1 MKTLQ
6 ILAVLVTLLT
16 LCHAN
21 QTEYFVKPN
30 DNVPCPGLPCHT
42 LSHYMDNTTLYFA
55 SNTRIS
61 LLPGVH
67 EADKSPGL
75 HIENVSNFIVA
86 GYNVSS
92 SHAAKVVCMKPAT
105 LVFFK
110 VVNLVIKQLS
120 IIHCGYPFE
129 YGQSAAVHLV
139 DIISLNLS
147 NVSVE
152 NSTGYGIMGI
162 NILGNSSVSYSRFIF
177 NNYYTLNSKNCTSY
191 GLGSCAGGNITFI
204 IRHFHQNLRP
214 A

>member
-6 ILAVLVTLLT
+6 ILAVLVT

-30 DNVPCPGLPCHT
+30 ESVPCPGLPCHT

-61 LLPGVH
+61 LVPGVH
-67 EADKSPGL
+67 KVDKSPGL
-75 HIENVSNFIVA
+75 CIENVSDFIVA

-92 SHAAKVVCMKPAT
+92 SHAAKIVCMKPAT

-120 IIHCGYPFE
+120 IIYCGYPFE

-152 NSTGYGIMGI
+152 NSTGYRIMGI
-162 NILGNSSVSYSRFIF
+162 NIGIHRCPTQDSYSITT
-177 NNYYTLNSKNCTSY
+177 TL
-191 GLGSCAGGNITFI
+191 
-204 IRHFHQNLRP
+204 
-214 A
+214 

>member
-1 MKTLQ
+1 MFSVSNVYLQACSQVHNNLFLQVTMKTLQ

-16 LCHAN
+16 CHAN

-30 DNVPCPGLPCHT
+30 DSVPCPGLPCHT

-67 EADKSPGL
+67 EVDKSPGL
-75 HIENVSNFIVA
+75 CIENVSNFIVT

-92 SHAAKVVCMKPAT
+92 SHAAKIVCMKPAT

-120 IIHCGYPFE
+120 IIYCGYPFE

-147 NVSVE
+147 DVSVE
-152 NSTGYGIMGI
+152 NSIGYGIMGI

-177 NNYYTLNSKNCTSY
+177 NNYYTLNSKTVPPM
-191 GLGSCAGGNITFI
+191 A
-204 IRHFHQNLRP
+204 
-214 A
+214 